1 MQLVETFPLFV
12 LLALT
17 ADGASTKKDH
27 PDGASTEKHH
37 HRNAIDILDENA
49 LIEHLKTL
57 FASKE
62 KVDAFEGRVAA
73 IEGLN
78 LEDRLCQI
86 GQAGCWSESGCG
98 MTGFKDT
105 SGSSWQDKSYK
116 GQVTFPKPFSKK
128 PSVQLAMHAAKMWTG
143 KDPKEDQYGWDFNAL
158 SVSSTG
164 FEFEAVMKDR
174 YFSGILGIW
183 IACTD

>member
-27 PDGASTEKHH
+27 PDGASTKKHH

-49 LIEHLKTL
+49 LIDHLKTL
-57 FASKE
+57 FASKA
-62 KVDAFEGRVAA
+62 VEGRVAA
-73 IEGLN
+73 LEGLN
-78 LEDRLCQI
+78 LGDRLCQV
-86 GQAGCWSESGCG
+86 GQAGCWSESACK
-98 MTGFKDT
+98 MTGFDDASGWQDT
-105 SGSSWQDKSYK
+105 SYK
-116 GQVTFPKPFSKK
+116 EQVTFPKPFSKK